1 MDCLWKNKL
10 TKETILQEKYL
21 NEYYI
26 SKGTEGLK
34 GLIEVRNYTDKE
46 LLSWFTKYPKFW
58 NTIKPNT
65 LKVKSLYPKINSNI
79 QKLKKAYPALKPSVI
94 YFGVGAFR
102 TNGTVQGNKVL
113 IGSEL
118 TLADKTTFIDEL
130 PSWRQGFYKTQ
141 NSFFELPLLCTHEY
155 IHTQQKELAETLLN
169 MCLYEGVAEFISFKV
184 TGTKSNAPAIEFGKA
199 NQKLVVDKFV
209 ADLFS
214 MPNVYNWMWGENRNE
229 LKVRDLGYYIGY
241 EICDRYYNIAKN
253 KTKAIKELI
262 ELDYTN
268 EKDVTQI
275 VDVTKLLPKS
285 LEELNYDYE
294 KQRPTVIKLSPF
306 ENGSRKVK
314 AGLTKIT
321 IIFSDSL
328 NGKNSGIDFWPL
340 GGDFCPKISTERT
353 WSEDKKAWTFE
364 ADLLPNKRYQILI
377 PNSFRLSNGIRL
389 KEYLL
394 DFTTGSN

>member
-1 MDCLWKNKL
+1 M
-10 TKETILQEKYL
+10 
-21 NEYYI
+21 
-26 SKGTEGLK
+26 
-34 GLIEVRNYTDKE
+34 
-46 LLSWFTKYPKFW
+46 SWFTKYSEFW
-58 NTIKPNT
+58 NSLKPNT

-328 NGKNSGIDFWPL
+328 NGKNSGIDF
-340 GGDFCPKISTERT
+340 
-353 WSEDKKAWTFE
+353 
-364 ADLLPNKRYQILI
+364 
-377 PNSFRLSNGIRL
+377 
-389 KEYLL
+389 
-394 DFTTGSN
+394 